1 MSLCYTIKEIMP
13 DNNYD
18 IDVIQQDVMDKFNKI
33 KANEAQ
39 GTGEQ
44 GTGEQGTGEQG
55 TGEQGTGA
63 QGTGAQGTGEQG
75 TGAQGTGRL
84 EQELDSLFFAQKL
97 EYSLNYKVKEL
108 SAILDY
114 YNLPKRKMCKEGM
127 INAILEY
134 ENQKENIEI
143 VHTRRRLWKHAKELK
158 EDKYFSKIL
167 LFDF

>member
-18 IDVIQQDVMDKFNKI
+18 IDVIQQDVMDKFNEMHGTRI
-33 KANEAQ
+33 PGAGVPETEAQ
-39 GTGEQ
+39 E
-44 GTGEQGTGEQG
+44 
-55 TGEQGTGA
+55 
-63 QGTGAQGTGEQG
+63 
-75 TGAQGTGRL
+75 L
-84 EQELDSLFFAQKL
+84 ESQFFAQKL

-127 INAILEY
+127 INAIIEY
-134 ENQKENIEI
+134 ENKIENSEI
-143 VHTRRRLWKHAKELK
+143 VHTRKRLWKYAKELK
-158 EDKYFSKIL
+158 KDKYFSNIL